1 MLPVKDNLSLYFQ
14 GWQNEERDIRKG
26 DVRIIKRLSSNFDA
40 GLLFG
45 GDWKNESFIPKA
57 ELMLD
62 FHAGMFGIGA
72 LIPFQS
78 EYDLKVGPRFYF
90 DDLSAYLLFSK
101 DNRHR
106 FGLSYKMDGTGLAC
120 FNGIKIEG
128 AYEKDEIWHLKTSRS
143 FKTKF
148 GFFIP
153 ELRLKFTPDE
163 DFYGVGLGFRF

>member
-1 MLPVKDNLSLYFQ
+1 MLPVKENLSLYFQ

-26 DVRIIKRLSSNFDA
+26 DVRIIRRLSSNFDA
-40 GLLFG
+40 GIVFE
-45 GDWKNESFIPKA
+45 GDWKNESFTPKA

-62 FHAGMFGIGA
+62 FHTGMLGIGA

-78 EYDLKVGPRFYF
+78 EDNLKVGPRFYF
-90 DDLSAYLLFSK
+90 DDLSAYFLFSE
-101 DNRHR
+101 DNKHR
-106 FGLSYKMDGTGLAC
+106 FGLSYQMDGTEISC
-120 FNGIKIEG
+120 FEKVKLEC
-128 AYEKDEIWHLKTSRS
+128 AYERDDIWHLKTSRS